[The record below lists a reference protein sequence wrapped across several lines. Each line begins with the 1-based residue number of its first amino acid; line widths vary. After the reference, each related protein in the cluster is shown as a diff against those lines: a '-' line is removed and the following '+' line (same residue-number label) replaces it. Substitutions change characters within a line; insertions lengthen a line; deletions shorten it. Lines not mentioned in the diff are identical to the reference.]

1 MYVVVIAWIYVVLMA
16 SVAEAVS
23 STGTVLGAIVTF
35 LLYGLL
41 PLGIVVYIMGTPGRK
56 RMLKAREMAER
67 TEAARPSE
75 PDNANS
81 APSGSAAPDARGETT
96 AGAKPGAVTP
106 VGKKP

>member
-81 APSGSAAPDARGETT
+81 APSGSAAPDAHGETT
-96 AGAKPGAVTP
+96 TGAKPGAVAP